1 VEGPLTWQDRPVA
14 GSLRG
19 QLLIA
24 APQLIDYFRR
34 TVVLVI
40 EHTDEGA
47 MGVVLNR
54 PTDAEVSELVPE
66 LAELAG
72 GDAVVHAGGPV
83 ARDTIVALGDFE
95 RPEEAGTPVA
105 GTLGLL
111 SPDRPDPALR
121 RMRVYAGYA
130 GWAPGQLDAELD
142 QDAWIVGQ
150 AAPDDPFATHDL
162 WTAVLARKGGSYA
175 LLASMPS
182 DPSLN

>member
-1 VEGPLTWQDRPVA
+1 VT

-54 PTDAEVSELVPE
+54 PTSAEVSELVPD

-72 GDAVVHAGGPV
+72 EDAVVHAGGPV
-83 ARDTIVALGDFE
+83 APDAVIALGDFE
-95 RPEEAGTPVA
+95 QPEQAGTPIS

-111 SPDRPDPALR
+111 DPDQPDPALR
-121 RMRVYAGYA
+121 RLRVYAGYA
-130 GWAPGQLDAELD
+130 GWAPGQLDAELG
-142 QDAWIVGQ
+142 QEAWIVEQ
-150 AAPDDPFATHDL
+150 AAPDDPFGSRADL
-162 WTAVLARKGGSYA
+162 WAALLARKGGSYA

-182 DPSLN
+182 DPTLN

>member
-1 VEGPLTWQDRPVA
+1 MA

-40 EHTDEGA
+40 EHTEEGA

-54 PTDAEVSELVPE
+54 PTDAEVAELVPD

-72 GDAVVHAGGPV
+72 EDAVVHAGGPV
-83 ARDTIVALGDFE
+83 APEAVVALGDFE
-95 RPEEAGTPVA
+95 RPEEAGTPVS

-111 SPDRPDPALR
+111 DPDRPDPALR
-121 RMRVYAGYA
+121 RLRVYAGYA
-130 GWAPGQLDAELD
+130 GWAPGQLDAELE
-142 QDAWIVGQ
+142 QEAWIVGQ
-150 AAPDDPFATHDL
+150 AAPDDPFATDDL
-162 WTAVLARKGGSYA
+162 WTAVLARKGGPYA

-182 DPSLN
+182 DPSMN

>member
-1 VEGPLTWQDRPVA
+1 VT

-54 PTDAEVSELVPE
+54 PTSAEVSELVPD

-72 GDAVVHAGGPV
+72 EDAVVHAGGPV
-83 ARDTIVALGDFE
+83 APDAVIALGDFE
-95 RPEEAGTPVA
+95 QPEEAGTPVS

-111 SPDRPDPALR
+111 DPDQPDPALR
-121 RMRVYAGYA
+121 RLRVYAGYA
-130 GWAPGQLDAELD
+130 GWAPGQLDAELE
-142 QDAWIVGQ
+142 QEAWIVEQ
-150 AAPDDPFATHDL
+150 AAPDDPFCSRDDL
-162 WTAVLARKGGSYA
+162 WAALLARKGGSYA

-182 DPSLN
+182 DPTLN

>member
-1 VEGPLTWQDRPVA
+1 MT

-54 PTDAEVSELVPE
+54 PTDAEVAELVPD
-66 LAELAG
+66 LAELTG
-72 GDAVVHAGGPV
+72 EDAVVHAGGPV
-83 ARDTIVALGDFE
+83 APDAVIALGDFE
-95 RPEEAGTPVA
+95 QPEEAGTPIS

-111 SPDRPDPALR
+111 DPDRPYPALR
-121 RMRVYAGYA
+121 RLRVYAGYA
-130 GWAPGQLDAELD
+130 GWAPGQLDAELA
-142 QDAWIVGQ
+142 QEAWIVEQ
-150 AAPDDPFATHDL
+150 AAPDDPFGSRDDL
-162 WTAVLARKGGSYA
+162 WTALLARKGGSYA
-175 LLASMPS
+175 LLASMPP
-182 DPSLN
+182 DPTLN